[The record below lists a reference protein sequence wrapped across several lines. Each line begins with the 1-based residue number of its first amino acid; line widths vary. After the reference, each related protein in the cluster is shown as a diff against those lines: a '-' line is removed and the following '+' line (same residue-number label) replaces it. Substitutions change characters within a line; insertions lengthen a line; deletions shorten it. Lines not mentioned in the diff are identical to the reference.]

1 MYYSVSY
8 HTESSAMDPKDA
20 EKLRAEGE
28 LDDMSLDDVR
38 LSELD
43 AESLLGHHVELEEL
57 DDWRA
62 IDL

>member
-1 MYYSVSY
+1 VYYELSVI
-8 HTESSAMDPKDA
+8 TEYDAMDPRDTAKFGT
-20 EKLRAEGE
+20 EQT
-28 LDDMSLDDVR
+28 LDEMALDDVR

-62 IDL
+62 LDL

>member
-1 MYYSVSY
+1 
-8 HTESSAMDPKDA
+8 MDPTNTAKIGSEQTLD
-20 EKLRAEGE
+20 E
-28 LDDMSLDDVR
+28 LSLDDGR

-62 IDL
+62 LDL